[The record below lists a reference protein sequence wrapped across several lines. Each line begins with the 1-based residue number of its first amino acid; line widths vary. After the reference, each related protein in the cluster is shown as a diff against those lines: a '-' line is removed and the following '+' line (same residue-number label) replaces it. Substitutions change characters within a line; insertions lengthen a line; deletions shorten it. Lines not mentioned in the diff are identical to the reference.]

1 MPNGE
6 VVSSELHEL
15 EEGISST
22 PFRDFLRMFKDDK
35 GRFKYI
41 ERIRDMIINER
52 KSLQI
57 DYEDILRFDPKLI
70 DIIEEAPDEALQ
82 AFSKAIKEIVEQEDP
97 EYAEKVERFYPR
109 LNGWVKTIPIRGL
122 RSEHIG
128 KLVAIEGIIVRATPP
143 RQKIYKAVFLH
154 ILPTGEQ
161 HEIEWPPDPNEEIGD
176 EIEKPTYCPIC
187 VANVGM
193 EEEGV
198 GGRRGRGVFKL
209 LIEKSKFRDH
219 QLIVVQERPE
229 EVPAGQ
235 IPRSVEVVLTD
246 DIVDIA
252 RPGDRVTVIGIVKLN
267 KAGRK
272 RSTKP
277 IFNIYIEANNI
288 IVAQR
293 LLEELRL
300 SPEDEERIKEL
311 SKDPLIRRKI
321 IASIAPTIYG
331 MWDIKEAVALLLFGG
346 VPKIAPDGTKIRGE
360 IHVLLVGDPGTAKS
374 QILQYVA
381 RIAPRGVY
389 TTGKGSS
396 AAGLTAAVVRDKQTG
411 EYFLEAGAMV
421 LADGGVVCIDEIDKM
436 RDEDRVAIHE
446 AMEQGT
452 VSIAKAGIVARLNAR
467 ASVLAA
473 GNPKRGRYIPT
484 LGLSDNI
491 NLPVTIL
498 SRFDLIFILKDIA
511 EIERDRSLVR
521 YVLKIHESYA
531 STESEIPP
539 DLLRK
544 YIAYARKY
552 VRPKLTEEAER
563 LIMEY
568 YIELR
573 KKSAENPE
581 APLAITTRQL
591 EALIR
596 LAEAHAKMALKDRV
610 EAEDA
615 AEAIRLMNTM
625 LEKVG
630 MDVETGTLDIDTIM
644 VGKPKSM
651 REKEIAVLD
660 LIRNLASKDEALG
673 CVKIKILRSEA
684 EKLGID
690 ERSLERVIRGLRRSG
705 DIIELRPGCYAPVE

>member
-1 MPNGE
+1 MQGSEMLE
-6 VVSSELHEL
+6 VEVRESQ
-15 EEGISST
+15 EEAVPST
-22 PFRDFLRMFKDDK
+22 VFRDFLRMYKDER

-41 ERIRDMIINER
+41 ERIRDMIINEK
-52 KSLQI
+52 KSLLI
-57 DYEDILRFDPKLI
+57 DYEDLLRFDPKLI
-70 DIIEEAPDEALQ
+70 NVIEESPDEALQ
-82 AFSKAIKEIVEQEDP
+82 AFSKAIMELVEQEAP
-97 EYAEKVERFYPR
+97 EYAEKVEKFYPR
-109 LNGWVKTIPIRGL
+109 FNGWVRTVSIRGL

-154 ILPTGEQ
+154 VLPNGEQ
-161 HEIEWPPDPNEEIGD
+161 HEIEWPPEPNEEIGD

-187 VANVGM
+187 VANVGV
-193 EEEGV
+193 EEE
-198 GGRRGRGVFKL
+198 GGRRGKGVFKL
-209 LIEKSKFRDH
+209 LIEKSKFRDY

-246 DIVDIA
+246 DLVDIA
-252 RPGDRVTVIGIVKLN
+252 RPGDRVTIVGIVRLN
-267 KAGRK
+267 KPGRR
-272 RSTKP
+272 RSVKP
-277 IFNIYIEANNI
+277 IFSIYIDANNI
-288 IVAQR
+288 VVAQR
-293 LLEELRL
+293 LLEELKL

-321 IASIAPTIYG
+321 VASIAPTIYG

-346 VPKIAPDGTKIRGE
+346 VPKISPDGTKIRGE

-396 AAGLTAAVVRDKQTG
+396 AAGLTAAVIRDKQTG

-511 EIERDRSLVR
+511 ELERDKSLVR
-521 YVLKIHESYA
+521 YVLKIHETYA
-531 STESEIPP
+531 NTGSEIPP

-552 VRPKLTEEAER
+552 VKPKLTEEAEK

-630 MDVETGTLDIDTIM
+630 MDVETGALDIDTIM

-651 REKEIAVLD
+651 REKEVIILD
-660 LIRNLASKDEALG
+660 LIRDLSKKEEGLA
-673 CVKIKILRSEA
+673 CVKVKTLKNEA
-684 EKLGID
+684 DKLGID
-690 ERSLERVIRGLRRSG
+690 ERSLERVIRSLRRSG